1 MAMKYSSKFAMVIMY
16 QHNYVHFQ
24 LQSSQLKKRNYT
36 PGQLPV
42 ADIKHVLHRIV
53 IRSLGICSNS
63 KDCALLI
70 MLLAYTKLRLEC
82 CKVYRYVCPWV

>member
-42 ADIKHVLHRIV
+42 ADINM
-53 IRSLGICSNS
+53 C
-63 KDCALLI
+63 
-70 MLLAYTKLRLEC
+70 YTE
-82 CKVYRYVCPWV
+82 